1 VVVHCLAL
9 RSSSG
14 FNYRFDALN
23 PHENKNELNDA
34 FATMF
39 RAGENLT
46 LLPILQAW
54 FPIFRA
60 IVRVFGFLDKARA

>member
-1 VVVHCLAL
+1 VHGLTL
-9 RSSSG
+9 RPWSG
-14 FNYRFDALN
+14 FNYHFDALN
-23 PHENKNELNDA
+23 LDENKNELNDA

-60 IVRVFGFLDKARA
+60 IVRVFGFLDKARD